1 MAEAGRMKAVQV
13 TKTTKKIKYN
23 KNGRLSFL
31 PGRDIP
37 IYMLLAPAVILLF
50 VFHYIPIYGIVMGFQ
65 NYSPFKG
72 VFRSEWVGLYHFKK
86 FLTDASYWRVMK
98 NTVIINIY
106 SLIFSFPA
114 PIIFAL
120 LLNEITNMKFKR
132 TVQTISYLPY
142 FISWVVTAGLVISV
156 LSPTTG
162 IVNIILNKAFGM
174 EPIYFMVK
182 KEYFRTILIS
192 SGIWKGVGMSSVYYL
207 AAISSID
214 PNLYE
219 ASIIDGA
226 NRWKQTWYITL
237 PGLSSIITVLLL
249 LQIGSLLSIGFEQVF
264 LLYNPMVYEVADVIS
279 TYTYRLGI
287 EETQFSAT
295 TAIGFTQSVVNFV
308 LLFIANRTARKVAGW
323 SVW

>member
-1 MAEAGRMKAVQV
+1 MGQVKALRQAG
-13 TKTTKKIKYN
+13 TIKKIGYK
-23 KNGRLSFL
+23 KNEKMNFL

-37 IYMLLAPAVILLF
+37 IYLLLAPAVILLLI
-50 VFHYIPIYGIVMGFQ
+50 FHYIPIYGIVMGFQ

-72 VFRSEWVGLYHFKK
+72 VMKSEWVGLYHFKK

-106 SLIFSFPA
+106 SLIFAFPA
-114 PIIFAL
+114 PIVFAL

-142 FISWVVTAGLVISV
+142 FISWVVTAGLVISI

-162 IVNIILNKAFGM
+162 VVNIALNKIFGIQ
-174 EPIYFMVK
+174 PIYFMIK
-182 KEYFRTILIS
+182 KEYFRTILIC
-192 SGIWKGVGMSSVYYL
+192 SGIWKGIGMSSIYYL
-207 AAISSID
+207 ATISNID
-214 PNLYE
+214 PTLYE
-219 ASIIDGA
+219 AATIDGA
-226 NRWKQTWYITL
+226 NKWRQTWHITL
-237 PGLSSIITVLLL
+237 PGLYSIITVLLL
-249 LQIGSLLSIGFEQVF
+249 LQIGSLLSIGFEQIF

-295 TAIGFTQSVVNFV
+295 TAIGFTQSVVNFI
-308 LLFIANRTARKVAGW
+308 LLYIANKIARNIAGW